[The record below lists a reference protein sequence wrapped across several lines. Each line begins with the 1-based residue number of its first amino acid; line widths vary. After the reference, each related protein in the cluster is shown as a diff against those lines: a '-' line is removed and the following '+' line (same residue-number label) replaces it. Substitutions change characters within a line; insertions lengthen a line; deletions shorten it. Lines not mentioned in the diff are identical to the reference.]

1 VADWIAA
8 LMARADY
15 ATPHA
20 IFADVLGGPGPLD
33 ARAGR
38 ARMLARL
45 GPDAADPMDEF
56 LNAALEHERAHPPSL
71 QSFVHGLRQGG
82 AEVKR
87 EAEGGGDAVRIMTVH
102 GAKGLQAPIVI
113 LPDTT
118 GDPPDRATLRWLADD
133 LPAWAPKQK
142 GFGAA
147 ALADRRLDDQAA
159 EAREQHRLLYVA
171 LTRAEDRLIVCGW
184 QGRRDVPA
192 GCWYRLV
199 EQGFLRLDGAEEQPF
214 EGPDDLFPA
223 DAVVRR
229 LAAPQSAQPRAE
241 DPPRAPAALT
251 ALPPWARVP
260 AAQEA
265 PEGAVAPSALPG
277 EEETPAAP
285 PRPSDD
291 PRGLRFRRG
300 RLVHALLQHLP
311 DHAPEARADVARRFL
326 ARPGHGLDAAEQD
339 AVLAEVTALLDAPLV
354 AAALGPGSLAEAPLA
369 GRVGGRLIAGQVD
382 RLLVEPAR
390 VLVLDYKTNR
400 PPPVDVAAV
409 APLYLRQMA
418 AYRALLR
425 AAFPGRRVECALV
438 WTYGA
443 RVMALPDALLD
454 GHAPGG

>member
-1 VADWIAA
+1 
-8 LMARADY
+8 
-15 ATPHA
+15 
-20 IFADVLGGPGPLD
+20 
-33 ARAGR
+33 
-38 ARMLARL
+38 
-45 GPDAADPMDEF
+45 
-56 LNAALEHERAHPPSL
+56 
-71 QSFVHGLRQGG
+71 
-82 AEVKR
+82 
-87 EAEGGGDAVRIMTVH
+87 
-102 GAKGLQAPIVI
+102 LQAPIVI

-118 GDPPDRATLRWLADD
+118 GDPPDRAALRWIEDD

-142 GFGAA
+142 GFAA
-147 ALADRRLDDQAA
+147 TALSGRRQDDKDA

-171 LTRAEDRLIVCGW
+171 LTRAEDRLVVCGW
-184 QGRRDVPA
+184 QGRRAVPG

-199 EQGFLRLDGAEEQPF
+199 EQGFSRLEGAQAEPF
-214 EGPDDLFPA
+214 EGPQDLFPA
-223 DAVVRR
+223 DAVVLR
-229 LAAPQSAQPRAE
+229 LEVPQTAAPRVE
-241 DPPRAPAALT
+241 DPPRVASAAT
-251 ALPPWARVP
+251 ALPAWARVP
-260 AAQEA
+260 ARVET

-311 DHAPEARADVARRFL
+311 DHDVAARADVARRFL
-326 ARPGHGLDAAEQD
+326 ARPGHGLEAPEQE
-339 AVLAEVTALLDAPLV
+339 AVLAEVLALLDAPLV

-369 GRVGGRLIAGQVD
+369 GRIGGRLIAGQVD
-382 RLLVEPAR
+382 RLLVEADR

-400 PPPVDVAAV
+400 PPPMEVAAV

-443 RVMALPDALLD
+443 RVMVLPDALLD
-454 GHAPGG
+454 RHAPGA